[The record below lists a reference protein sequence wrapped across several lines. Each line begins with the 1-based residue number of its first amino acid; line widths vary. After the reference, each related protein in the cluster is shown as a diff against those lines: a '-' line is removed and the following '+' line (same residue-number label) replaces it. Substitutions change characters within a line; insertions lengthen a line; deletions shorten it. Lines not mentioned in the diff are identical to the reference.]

1 MENEDY
7 IKKWL
12 DGTLNQE
19 EKASFEK
26 SEAYRSLKKLSDALM
41 SFQPPEYNAEA
52 GYHSL
57 TSRRPV
63 KKGQVITLNRLR
75 PFLKAAAVFLMIA
88 GSYFFFLHGSPT
100 VIKTLAAEKKEFAL
114 PDSSIVALNALS
126 QLSFDEKRWN
136 TQRSVELEGEAYFKV
151 AKGARFDVLTSGGT
165 VSVLGT
171 AFNVVNRE
179 DYFEVVCYEGS
190 VKVQSKHDSV
200 RLSAEGTFRV
210 INGVRE
216 IEYGRQSTK
225 LPDWRRGESSFQSVP
240 FRHVLLE
247 LERQYGVTVTTSNVD
262 TGELFTGT
270 FTHADLSL
278 ALKSI
283 SLPLDL
289 SYEAEGKK
297 IILTGDSK

>member
-12 DGTLNQE
+12 DGTLNHE

-26 SEAYRSLKKLSDALM
+26 TESYRSLKKLSNALM

-52 GYHSL
+52 EYQAL
-57 TSRRPV
+57 TSRRSV
-63 KKGQVITLNRLR
+63 KKGHVITLNRLS
-75 PFLKAAAVFLMIA
+75 PFLKAAAVLLLVTASYLIFLQ
-88 GSYFFFLHGSPT
+88 SSPT
-100 VIKTLAAEKKEFAL
+100 VIKTLAAEKRELAL

-126 QLSFDEKRWN
+126 QLSFDEKKWKTKR
-136 TQRSVELEGEAYFKV
+136 RVKLEGEAYFKV
-151 AKGARFDVLTSGGT
+151 AKGAKFDVLTSGGT
-165 VSVLGT
+165 VTVLGT
-171 AFNVVNRE
+171 VFNVVNRQ
-179 DYFEVVCYEGS
+179 DYFEVVCYEGL
-190 VKVQSKHDSV
+190 VEVQNKQESV
-200 RLSAEGTFRV
+200 RLSAEETFRV

-216 IEYGRQSTK
+216 MEYNRESSS
-225 LPDWRRGESSFQSVP
+225 LPDWRRGESSFRSVP

-247 LERQYGVTVTTSNVD
+247 LERQYGITFTTNDVD

-270 FTHADLSL
+270 FTHSDLSL

-289 SYEAEGKK
+289 RYEVEGKK
-297 IILTGDSK
+297 IILTGDNK